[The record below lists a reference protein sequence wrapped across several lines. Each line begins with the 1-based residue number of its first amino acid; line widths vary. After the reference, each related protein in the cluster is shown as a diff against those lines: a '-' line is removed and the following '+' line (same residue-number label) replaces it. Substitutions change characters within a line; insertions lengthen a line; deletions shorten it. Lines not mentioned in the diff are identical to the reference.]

1 MARCT
6 ISLNV
11 TPWSQYKT
19 RNDHDDNL
27 IQAFSLRENE
37 VRKCLMKIRTF
48 LLSDNID
55 FVFIPEHNTWL
66 ESFDADLTPEQAKM
80 LETCSA
86 VKSITFIPESVKP

>member
-1 MARCT
+1 MAKCT

-27 IQAFSLRENE
+27 IQAFPLRERE
-37 VRKCLMKIRTF
+37 VRECMMRVRTF
-48 LLSDNID
+48 AMS
-55 FVFIPEHNTWL
+55 IPEFILIPEDNYRFD
-66 ESFDADLTPEQAKM
+66 SFDADLTPEQAKM
-80 LETCSA
+80 LGTCSA